1 MAYGNYFNT
10 EREYDLSLFESDG
23 NAARKK
29 KAAPKKMPPQTQRVK
44 KNNVIELNV
53 PEFDKSERR
62 RHNIGSIV
70 LGFVCAAVITFC
82 VGTIIM
88 GQVELT
94 ELNQEIAQAQ
104 VLLEESKS
112 EYTQIQAKMEAS
124 FSTAAIEKYAREELG
139 MSKATNQQKEYIS
152 LSEGD
157 KAEVYK
163 QKESNIFTEIG
174 DFFGSLWS

>member
-1 MAYGNYFNT
+1 MANGTYFNT
-10 EREYDLSLFESDG
+10 DRDYDLSLFESEG

-29 KAAPKKMPPQTQRVK
+29 KAAPKTRVRTK
-44 KNNVIELNV
+44 SNNVIELGV
-53 PEFDKSERR
+53 PEFDKSQRR
-62 RHNIGSIV
+62 KHNVGSIV
-70 LGFVCAAVITFC
+70 MGFVCAAVIVLC
-82 VGTIIM
+82 VGFIIK

-94 ELNQEIAQAQ
+94 ELNQEIAEAK
-104 VLLEESKS
+104 VTLEETKS
-112 EYTQIQAKMEAS
+112 EYTQMQAKMESS

-157 KAEVYK
+157 KAEVYT

-174 DFFGSLWS
+174 ELLGSLWS